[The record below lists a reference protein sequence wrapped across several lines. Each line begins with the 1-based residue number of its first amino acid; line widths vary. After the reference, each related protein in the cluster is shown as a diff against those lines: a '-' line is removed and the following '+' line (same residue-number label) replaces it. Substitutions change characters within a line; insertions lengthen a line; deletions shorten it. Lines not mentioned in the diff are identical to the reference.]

1 MFDQVVR
8 QWIDH
13 TATKTAEW
21 SSQALAV
28 DNVGHPSYIKLCERV
43 TDVIGSSSPVP
54 HMARLPPS
62 PICSLPSQALRNSLW
77 I

>member
-1 MFDQVVR
+1 MFDQVVC

-28 DNVGHPSYIKLCERV
+28 DNVGHPSYIKLCEQV
-43 TDVIGSSSPVP
+43 TDVIGSLSPGL
-54 HMARLPPS
+54 HMARLPLS
-62 PICSLPSQALRNSLW
+62 PICSLPSQVLHNSLW

>member
-8 QWIDH
+8 RWIDH
-13 TATKTAEW
+13 TATKTAQW

-28 DNVGHPSYIKLCERV
+28 DNVGRLVYIELSAANAINSLSLV
-43 TDVIGSSSPVP
+43 L
-54 HMARLPPS
+54 HMARPPPS
-62 PICSLPSQALRNSLW
+62 LTCSLPSQALHNSLW